1 MTDILFASC
10 DTARTVLTEPRLR
23 RGARVTNPTRMDAAR
38 SFAVGVRRVCDAL
51 PMTGTW
57 RHLPATARAIAVTAT
72 AAVAAA
78 QQRDGEVYDEAV
90 GGLAADERSGLVLGA
105 VVRLLLE
112 ATHPDGLDGDD
123 VRQVL
128 ERCVRAAAPWR
139 PDVDPHVVL
148 VLLAGA
154 LGVYDPGEDDSPPDP
169 AALARH
175 APLLVADLLAVTGRP
190 LDGYLSA
197 AFTEI
202 ERTERHD

>member
-1 MTDILFASC
+1 MS
-10 DTARTVLTEPRLR
+10 V
-23 RGARVTNPTRMDAAR
+23 
-38 SFAVGVRRVCDAL
+38 
-51 PMTGTW
+51 TW
-57 RHLPATARAIAVTAT
+57 RHLPASAREIAGAAT
-72 AAVAAA
+72 DAVEAARDQDTEAYEVASGRLAVA
-78 QQRDGEVYDEAV
+78 
-90 GGLAADERSGLVLGA
+90 ERSGLVLGA

-154 LGVYDPGEDDSPPDP
+154 LGVYDPGEDDSPPGP